1 MDGATWF
8 YVINSVIGLYI
19 LTQSVIRLY
28 ELYLTRKGE

>member
-8 YVINSVIGLYI
+8 YVVIGLYI

-28 ELYLTRKGE
+28 ELYLTRKGEQS